1 MAPRHRDIDGQK
13 ERKHNNTE
21 VATLRKTYA
30 GFAEGVIRSDATLGA
45 LKEKLGLSQNV
56 SLNKVRQELKKFD
69 K

>member
-1 MAPRHRDIDGQK
+1 MPSRHRDVSGLK
-13 ERKHNNTE
+13 ERKHNNAE
-21 VATLRKTYA
+21 IETLRKTYP

-56 SLNKVRQELKKFD
+56 SLNKVRQELKKQS